1 MDTQISISEAARR
14 WGVSRQTIHN
24 KIKSGEL
31 SVSGHGQV
39 KAGQAKKLDIAELQR
54 VLGNPSRQ
62 VETVKE
68 ADSGQVEA
76 AALQGQL
83 DLAKAE
89 IQSLKSQLSIRE
101 EQITDFR
108 EQVKR
113 LQPVPLLEQ
122 LKKMW
127 SK

>member
-1 MDTQISISEAARR
+1 MNTQISISEAARR

-39 KAGQAKKLDIAELQR
+39 KPGKAKKLDITELQR
-54 VLGNPSRQ
+54 VLGYPTGQSK
-62 VETVKE
+62 TVKE
-68 ADSGQVEA
+68 ADSGQVKA
-76 AALQGQL
+76 VYLQAEL

-89 IQSLKSQLSIRE
+89 IQNLKSQLSIRE

-122 LKKMW
+122 LKNVWK
-127 SK
+127 K